1 MAAAILAFGKTD
13 FKFETFYFFGFSFSL
28 SPSLPLSPSLSLFRY
43 FLANPTPS
51 NII

>member
-1 MAAAILAFGKTD
+1 MEAAILAFGKTD
-13 FKFETFYFFGFSFSL
+13 FKFETFYFFGFSFS
-28 SPSLPLSPSLSLFRY
+28 PLSLSLFRY